1 MKINFSGT
9 YEQTRKLIT
18 APAQKAEKS
27 PEDFSKLLGSISPK
41 EQQHAKITTEKSLM
55 TRQTLPSQR
64 QIHEAMARYNAPEP
78 ELKYPESIA
87 GPVKLEAPVDVNN
100 SPESVKTSEGLQPKI
115 LKARRISSK
124 EADRLESLS
133 LNERMA
139 EVKSIVAKAGKKHA
153 VDPALGMAVV
163 ANESSFDPYAIS
175 SDGFNSKGLFQLLDT
190 TGKDMIERLDV
201 RARYN
206 PFNPHMNVEL
216 GIGYLRYL
224 HDIFNT
230 ETELPNKM
238 RTQIAANSSS
248 LEKLAVAAFN
258 AGEGRVA
265 SAQARAKRAGKDPGI
280 YENIKSYLPEITQQ
294 YVDRVMASRGAFE
307 GRFID

>member
-1 MKINFSGT
+1 
-9 YEQTRKLIT
+9 
-18 APAQKAEKS
+18 
-27 PEDFSKLLGSISPK
+27 
-41 EQQHAKITTEKSLM
+41 
-55 TRQTLPSQR
+55 
-64 QIHEAMARYNAPEP
+64 
-78 ELKYPESIA
+78 
-87 GPVKLEAPVDVNN
+87 
-100 SPESVKTSEGLQPKI
+100 
-115 LKARRISSK
+115 
-124 EADRLESLS
+124 
-133 LNERMA
+133 MA
-139 EVKSIVAKAGKKHA
+139 EVKSIVANAGKKHA
-153 VDPALGMAVV
+153 IDPALGMAVV

-224 HDIFNT
+224 HDIFNA

-238 RTQIAANSSS
+238 KTQIAANSSS

-265 SAQARAKRAGKDPGI
+265 SAQARAEKAGKDPGI
-280 YENIKSYLPEITQQ
+280 YENIRSYLPEITQQ